1 MANWDILKKAISDV
15 VKTNDNREITGA
27 SLQSVL
33 HSIVSNVGANATF
46 AGIATPSTNPSTHD
60 GPVFYLAS
68 TSGVYTN
75 FSSITVTSSE
85 IAILTWDNGVWKKQ
99 SMPLSTNGSIISVHR
114 ADVSINEN
122 VVTLGAGNYYFY
134 KHDGVERNK
143 NLGSPLTFTF
153 SADKVLTFNL
163 SSLSFQFHD
172 KNETSSDEVILL
184 IWDNVKGFANN
195 YGTLW
200 GNKIDNARINE
211 IEQKIGNSSSVPSFV
226 KNEANTTYSRL
237 LDFLSGDSAD
247 LIGMITD
254 VHSYKT
260 DKYKYCHYLSEIN
273 KLFGCSVLV
282 NCGDIGLTSSS
293 TLEEAKAL
301 IANTI
306 MSMDNS
312 SHWIFCKGNH
322 DNAVAQLHVSAV
334 SNAINTVYKR
344 QFFCSSTTEN
354 NTENTDFGCVK
365 NTNMGSVY
373 IYLNTT
379 DDTIP
384 GRSTYFI
391 GEAQLL
397 WLINT
402 LKSVPAQ
409 TRVVICMHRCPEHF
423 ADWNSYASDI
433 VGYSWDAIRAIF
445 PDFVSKSSGS
455 NSDLGISWDFRNSP
469 TSAKLVCVLCGDS
482 HFNAF
487 QKING
492 VNYIVRQGYGGIAAS
507 EMPASAVKDDFD
519 HNEQCL
525 LDILAI
531 KSNGTAKMF
540 RIGAGGES
548 RDLTISY

>member
-1 MANWDILKKAISDV
+1 MGKIRKILESELVGGTQSTDV
-15 VKTNDNREITGA
+15 Y
-27 SLQSVL
+27 
-33 HSIVSNVGANATF
+33 
-46 AGIATPSTNPSTHD
+46 P
-60 GPVFYLAS
+60 
-68 TSGVYTN
+68 
-75 FSSITVTSSE
+75 VTSTKAVYDE
-85 IAILTWDNGVWKKQ
+85 NNERLDNVLGGLKGKID
-99 SMPLSTNGSIISVHR
+99 NNSIISIHR
-114 ADVSINEN
+114 ADVSIDKN
-122 VVTLGAGNYYFY
+122 VVTLDAGNYYFY
-134 KHDGVERNK
+134 MHDGVERNK
-143 NLGSPLTFTF
+143 HLDSPLTFTF

-163 SSLSFQFHD
+163 SNLSFQFHD

-184 IWDNVKGFANN
+184 IWDNVEGFANN
-195 YGTLW
+195 YGALW

-211 IEQKIGNSSSVPSFV
+211 IEQKVDNSSSVPSFV
-226 KNEANTTYSRL
+226 KNEANMTYSRL

-254 VHSYKT
+254 VHSYNT
-260 DKYKYCHYLSEIN
+260 DKYKHYRYLSEIN

-282 NCGDIGLTSSS
+282 NCGDIGLTTSS

-322 DNAVAQLHVSAV
+322 DNDVAQLHVSAV

-354 NTENTDFGCVK
+354 NTEHTDFGCVK
-365 NTNMGSVY
+365 NTNMGSIY

-391 GEAQLL
+391 GKAQLL

-423 ADWNSYASDI
+423 ADWNSYTSDI

-487 QKING
+487 QKIKG
-492 VNYIVRQGYGGIAAS
+492 VNYIVRQGYGGVAAS

-519 HNEQCL
+519 YNKQCL

-540 RIGAGGES
+540 RIGAGGEN

>member
-1 MANWDILKKAISDV
+1 MGKIKKILENELIGGTQSTDV
-15 VKTNDNREITGA
+15 Y
-27 SLQSVL
+27 
-33 HSIVSNVGANATF
+33 
-46 AGIATPSTNPSTHD
+46 P
-60 GPVFYLAS
+60 
-68 TSGVYTN
+68 
-75 FSSITVTSSE
+75 VTSTKAVYDE
-85 IAILTWDNGVWKKQ
+85 NNERLDNVLGGLKDKID
-99 SMPLSTNGSIISVHR
+99 TNSIISVHR
-114 ADVSINEN
+114 ADVSINKN
-122 VVTLGAGNYYFY
+122 VVTLGAGYYYFY

-143 NLGSPLTFTF
+143 TLTSPLTFTF
-153 SADKVLTFNL
+153 SADKVLTLNL
-163 SSLSFQFHD
+163 SSSSFQFHG

-184 IWDNVKGFANN
+184 IWDNGKGFANN

-211 IEQKIGNSSSVPSFV
+211 IEQKVDNSSSVPSFV
-226 KNEANTTYSRL
+226 KNEANMTYSRL
-237 LDFLSGDSAD
+237 LDFLSGDNAD

-254 VHSYKT
+254 VHSYNT
-260 DKYKYCHYLSEIN
+260 DKYKHYHYLSEIN

-282 NCGDIGLTSSS
+282 NCGDIGLTTSS
-293 TLEEAKAL
+293 TLKEAKTL

-306 MSMDNS
+306 MNMGNS

-322 DNAVAQLHVSAV
+322 DNDVAQLHVSAV
-334 SNAINTVYKR
+334 SSAINTVYKR

-391 GEAQLL
+391 GKAQLL

-423 ADWNSYASDI
+423 ADWNSYTSDI

-455 NSDLGISWDFRNSP
+455 NSNLNISWDFRNSP
-469 TSAKLVCVLCGDS
+469 ASAKLVCVLCGDS

-487 QKING
+487 QKIKG
-492 VNYIVRQGYGGIAAS
+492 VNYIVRQGYGGVAAS

-519 HNEQCL
+519 YNSQCL

-531 KSNGTAKMF
+531 KSDGTAKMF